1 MKKVV
6 FLYIIVVFL
15 FHIKIKAQTYSNCS
29 EAFTL
34 CYDSVGYQ
42 NFNRKGFGVQEI
54 SSPNSCSS
62 EEHNSMWIKVTF
74 RTSGTFGFDLKP
86 YNNYGQLSQFANV
99 DYDFFV
105 FGPNATC
112 GNLGSAIRCST
123 TNSKDANLPDTY
135 TGMNGSETDT
145 SEGPGASGN
154 SFVKWIDVNAG
165 ETYYIAIDVKELAA
179 IETAFNFIYTGSAL
193 REGTP
198 VSEVPAGTSLDMAQ
212 CDDDGVFDYSTT
224 FDLTKNSPII
234 IGSQT
239 NVTVS
244 YYLNMSDAIN
254 RLNVINNPSAFVNT
268 LNPQLIVALIEHNNT
283 SCSAVESF
291 YIKVVDSNV
300 NYVATKSAVCDDM
313 VDGDDNNGKAVF
325 DLNKVTSDILGN
337 LNTSNLTI
345 KYYLTQNEAIA
356 DINPL
361 TQFFYNSISSKQSIF
376 VTVTGANYCS
386 KRPQEI
392 QLIVNPLPPKNTY
405 SLTQCDVGSSP
416 DGLTLFNLSEADKAL
431 TQNDV
436 NLSVKYF
443 LNVAEELNSNSLN
456 ISYLNITNPQQIIAR
471 ITDARTGCSSLGF
484 LNLRVNVI
492 AENTLIIKQCD
503 VLGQENGFATFNL
516 NDANITLSPTQ
527 TIKYYLL
534 QNEALLE
541 KNEIINNTNY
551 TNSIAYKSAVFARI
565 EDDNACYGIVE
576 IQLIVNKLPKIIT
589 EGKDFLCSNISNDF
603 VSINAAILE
612 GNPTDYTYKW
622 ERNGQ
627 ILSEI
632 NYGIQVNQTG
642 IYTVEVTNSDN
653 CSKFRKINVEQS
665 SSAATVDIDVT
676 DVTTNSNTVTVIVTG
691 LGEYSYSLDEPF
703 GPFQSLNF
711 FENVS
716 AGIHEVYILDE
727 NGCGTI
733 NETIAVI
740 GIPKFFTPNNDGF
753 NDVWKIKGVDAV
765 FNTTTNVIIFD
776 RYGKYIKQIPIGDF
790 NGWDGTLNGK
800 SLPADDYWYNINL
813 ADGRIVKGHFALK
826 R

>member
-1 MKKVV
+1 MKKII
-6 FLYIIVVFL
+6 FFYIIITFL
-15 FHIKIKAQTYSNCS
+15 FHIETKAQSSNNCS
-29 EAFTL
+29 SALTL
-34 CYDSVGYQ
+34 CYYSGGYQ
-42 NFNRKGFGVQEI
+42 NFNREGFGVQEI

-86 YNNYGQLSQFANV
+86 DNNYGQGSRFADV

-123 TNSKDANLPDTY
+123 TNSKAANLPDTY
-135 TGMNGSETDT
+135 TGMNGSETDI

-154 SFVKWIDVNAG
+154 SFVKWIDVKAG
-165 ETYYIAIDVKELAA
+165 ETYYIAIDTKELAA
-179 IETAFNFIYTGSAL
+179 IETAFDFAYTGSAL

-212 CDDDGVFDYSTT
+212 CDDDGVLDFSTT

-244 YYLNMSDAIN
+244 YYLNNYDAVN
-254 RLNVINNPSAFVNT
+254 RLNVISNPSAFINT
-268 LNPQLIVALIEHNNT
+268 VNPQPIVALIKHNNT
-283 SCSAVESF
+283 TCLASETFS
-291 YIKVVDSNV
+291 IKVIDSNV
-300 NYVATKSAVCDDM
+300 NYVATKSTVCDDM
-313 VDGDDNNGKAVF
+313 VDGDDNNGNAVF
-325 DLNKVTSDILGN
+325 DLNNVTSDILGS

-345 KYYLTQNEAIA
+345 KYYLTQNEAVA

-361 TQFFYNSISSKQSIF
+361 TQFFYNSIASKQSIF
-376 VTVTGANYCS
+376 VTITGANYCS

-416 DGLTLFNLSEADKAL
+416 DGQTLFNLSEADKTL
-431 TQNDV
+431 TENDV

-443 LNVAEELNSNSLN
+443 LNVAEELNDNSLN
-456 ISYLNITNPQQIIAR
+456 SSYVNITNPQQIIAR

-484 LNLRVNVI
+484 LTLRVNVI
-492 AENTLIIKQCD
+492 AENTLILKQCD
-503 VLGQENGFATFNL
+503 VWGQENGSATFNL

-527 TIKYYLL
+527 NIKYYPS
-534 QNEALLE
+534 QDEALLE
-541 KNEIINNTNY
+541 KNEIINNTSY
-551 TNSIAYKSAVFARI
+551 TNPIGYKSAVFARI
-565 EDDNACYGIVE
+565 EDNNACYGIIE
-576 IQLIVNKLPKIIT
+576 IQLMVNKLPKIIM

-612 GNPTDYTYKW
+612 GNPADYSYKW
-622 ERNGQ
+622 DRNGQ

-632 NYGIQVNQTG
+632 NYGIQANQIG
-642 IYTVEVTNSDN
+642 IYTVEVINSDN

-665 SSAATVDIDVT
+665 SSVTTIAIDIT
-676 DVTTNSNTVTVIVTG
+676 DVITNSNAVTVIATG
-691 LGEYSYSLDEPF
+691 LGKYSYSLDKPI
-703 GPFQSLNF
+703 GPFQSSNL

-716 AGIHEVYILDE
+716 AGIHEVYIHDE

-733 NETIAVI
+733 NKTIAVI

-753 NDVWKIKGVDAV
+753 NDVWKIEGVDAV
-765 FNTTTNVIIFD
+765 FNTTTNVLIFD
-776 RYGKYIKQIPIGDF
+776 RYGKFIKQILIGDF

-826 R
+826 Q